1 MSQNQSQNQS
11 LNSLNLSQSLPKTT
25 SGTGLSAG
33 ASRKL
38 TADEVKFAKLNT
50 DLKENI
56 GSIGGILLVIGQA
69 RKNESLTADGMVI
82 LQHNEKLSNDLTALA
97 EKYEYVYTGLSYLVQ
112 ATVWGAVISD
122 VAVIALSIAANHG
135 LSIPGLGTPSEEQP
149 ASLAA

>member
-1 MSQNQSQNQS
+1 M
-11 LNSLNLSQSLPKTT
+11 
-25 SGTGLSAG
+25 
-33 ASRKL
+33 
-38 TADEVKFAKLNT
+38 KFAKLNT